1 MTPLLYLALL
11 AVDFDSQV
19 KPLLEKRCNECHD
32 RAFYLRQKDFLVKA
46 MQYPA
51 GDERAMPPEG
61 PRVPKAEQDLI
72 AAWIA
77 EGMKWPVA
85 AKAMNDDLELTK
97 AIRAQIV
104 KQGESPLKAYTEK
117 VPLTNVSFEMVP
129 VPGGKFKM
137 GSMTQ
142 PDEAPIHERSI
153 EPFFMSKTEVTW
165 DLYRLF
171 MFAVLSGE
179 KPGED
184 TVVDA
189 VSRPTKP
196 YTEMSFGMGIDGFP
210 AISMTHHAANKF
222 AEWLSAK
229 TGHFYR
235 LPTEAE
241 WEYACVTGQ
250 TKPEDGVYGAQKY
263 AKVGS
268 KKANALG
275 IHDMLG
281 NVMEW
286 TADQY
291 QAEAYTRPEAWVKSK
306 TPYPHT
312 ARGGSWM
319 DDVKKLRCA
328 ARTPSD
334 PSWKQQDPNL
344 PKSIWYHTDAQ
355 GLGLRLVRPAK
366 LPSAEEMHAFWNN
379 GVAEDN

>member
-1 MTPLLYLALL
+1 MTSLWFLAYL
-11 AVDFDSQV
+11 AVDFDGQV
-19 KPLLEKRCNECHD
+19 KPLLAKHCNECHD
-32 RAFYLRQKDFLVKA
+32 RAFYLRHKDSLLKS

-61 PRVPKAEQDLI
+61 PRVPKSEQDLI

-77 EGMKWPVA
+77 EGMKWPVE

-104 KQGESPLKAYTEK
+104 KQGDTPLRPYVEK
-117 VPLTNVSFEMVP
+117 VPGSNVSFEMLP
-129 VPGGKFKM
+129 VRGGKFKM
-137 GSMTQ
+137 GSMEK
-142 PDEAPIHERSI
+142 PDEAPIHERSV
-153 EPFFMSKTEVTW
+153 EAFFMSKTEVTW

-171 MFAVLSGE
+171 MFAMLSGE

-184 TVVDA
+184 LVVDA

-222 AEWLSAK
+222 AQWLSAK

-235 LPTEAE
+235 LPTEVE
-241 WEYACVTGQ
+241 WEYACVLGQ
-250 TKPEDGVYGAQKY
+250 TKPEDAVFSAQKY
-263 AKVGS
+263 AKVAS
-268 KKANALG
+268 KKPNALG
-275 IHDMLG
+275 LHDMLG

-291 QAEAYTRPEAWVKSK
+291 QAEAYTRQEPWVKSK
-306 TPYPHT
+306 RPYPHT
-312 ARGGSWM
+312 ARGGSWQ
-319 DDVKKLRCA
+319 DDARKMRCP

-344 PKSIWYHTDAQ
+344 PKSIWYHTDAL
-355 GLGLRLVRPAK
+355 GLGIRLVRPAK
-366 LPSAEEMHAFWNN
+366 LPTAEEMHAFWNN